1 VVFLRHSL
9 ALLGC
14 NICNFNFRYRDLVFN
29 KGYGETVIATR
40 RQYFGHVKYILR
52 LSNTLLGHYHSEG
65 SIPNLQ
71 FPQHNISMFW
81 IAGALTL
88 IVWFVLKILL
98 HKGSG
103 VHIILLFAV
112 SCFVTQFVQDRR
124 TRAYRADR

>member
-1 VVFLRHSL
+1 
-9 ALLGC
+9 
-14 NICNFNFRYRDLVFN
+14 
-29 KGYGETVIATR
+29 
-40 RQYFGHVKYILR
+40 
-52 LSNTLLGHYHSEG
+52 
-65 SIPNLQ
+65 
-71 FPQHNISMFW
+71 MFW